1 MERARTKPIV
11 LKPGLKKNG
20 YLQVS
25 LVQKNG
31 KIKYISIHRLVAL
44 AFIEN
49 PDNLEQVNHKDGD
62 KQYPI

>member
-1 MERARTKPIV
+1 MRQISEFLPDIKDYYFITKNGEVISRARAKEKV

-31 KIKYISIHRLVAL
+31 KIKYISFTV
-44 AFIEN
+44 
-49 PDNLEQVNHKDGD
+49 
-62 KQYPI
+62 